1 MGRGIYI
8 FCLIIDIALAVALL
22 ITGFVGAKLALTVFG
37 ILFIVDAIKACTYD
51 LYVFQDEGGEITVHT
66 WLFPVV
72 LFGGMAA
79 LCFILRDKATDFWLN
94 ILNGICL
101 VIFAVVG
108 MFFNPTFRV
117 LLKNRVGQVLGWFAM
132 LAVLAAGVLSAFQ
145 QLKIFYPILY
155 VSIGLFFLNIVFGIV
170 FINDA
175 LDD

>member
-1 MGRGIYI
+1 MGKGLYI
-8 FCLIIDIALAVALL
+8 FCLVIDIALAVALL
-22 ITGFVGAKLALTVFG
+22 VTGFVGAKLSLTVFG

-51 LYVFQDEGGEITVHT
+51 LYVFHDEGGEITVYT

-101 VIFAVVG
+101 VVFAVVG
-108 MFFNPTFRV
+108 MIFNPTFRV
-117 LLKNRVGQVLGWFAM
+117 LLRNRVGQILGWVSVV
-132 LAVLAAGVLSAFQ
+132 AVLAAGILSAFQ
-145 QLKIFYPILY
+145 VLNIFYPILY